1 MLSATG
7 EELKD
12 FREGEAASRG
22 KGRARQAPRCSRT
35 WKDEVEGGTSWG
47 PGGGTEG
54 RAEQGLVANEFWARV
69 RLQLPQ
75 EQTGQSQSAGSR
87 EHPDEPCISSHF
99 LSQEGLGGPQGG
111 PSSRPPASA
120 AGEQST
126 F

>member
-47 PGGGTEG
+47 PGGQQELRQRG
-54 RAEQGLVANEFWARV
+54 RAGGARSQHHV
-69 RLQLPQ
+69 GVLL
-75 EQTGQSQSAGSR
+75 GQ
-87 EHPDEPCISSHF
+87 
-99 LSQEGLGGPQGG
+99 
-111 PSSRPPASA
+111 
-120 AGEQST
+120 
-126 F
+126 